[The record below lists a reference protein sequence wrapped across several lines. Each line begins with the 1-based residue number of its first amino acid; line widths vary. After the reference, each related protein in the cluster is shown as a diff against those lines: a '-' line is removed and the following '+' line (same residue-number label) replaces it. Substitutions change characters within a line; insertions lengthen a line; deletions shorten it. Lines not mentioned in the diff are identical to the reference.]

1 VDKKLFNQESVLG
14 LKQSG
19 KAFPLNAD
27 IGVLKWRL
35 QTKDESLMPLTSK
48 YTSGWLCIIPVY
60 FLFVLYDFII

>member
-1 VDKKLFNQESVLG
+1 MDKKLFNQESVLG

-35 QTKDESLMPLTSK
+35 QTTDESLMPLTSK
-48 YTSGWLCIIPVY
+48 SCCETGGVEVIEL
-60 FLFVLYDFII
+60 LD